1 MKNLSVKYEC
11 FIKVSLLLI
20 IFLFI
25 FVEFILA
32 LTPPIA
38 RDALIHHL
46 AIPKLW
52 IIHGGFYDTPWAVY
66 SYYPMNLDLLY
77 LIPLYFGNDITPNFI
92 HLGFGIGTAVI
103 IYYYLRKRLNHVA
116 GLLGG
121 LIFISTPIIIRLS
134 TVAYVDLGLV
144 FFITASILAL
154 MRWRESEYKQYKWL
168 LIASVSMG
176 LALGT
181 KYNALVAWFFLV
193 LAVVFIH
200 SRDIGNQ
207 WKAVKYGLIF
217 FIISLVVFSP
227 WLIKNIILTGN
238 PLYPLFN
245 GIFNSNASN
254 DGGTYSVA
262 SGYSHVGMFK
272 IREMLYGES
281 LWEILLIPVR
291 IFFQGQDNSARYFE
305 GVLNPILIIFV
316 PFAFIKK
323 DMKLEKMFFLF
334 FSIFFILITFSLD
347 EIRTRYILPVIPFLV
362 ILTVMGMVNIFVW
375 LTARESLLRKIYM
388 SGLAIFLIALLTM
401 NIIYIKKYYLKID
414 PINYLLKK
422 ESRDDFI
429 VRHDSSHLAMMYINK
444 NTHGDSRIRLIL
456 LAGRGYYL
464 DRIYQEDPSSGM
476 DTIRG
481 LVTASSN
488 DKTFQNYLN
497 SLGCSHMLIRYDL
510 FQQYLYD
517 NYLPAIVNQISQRM
531 GKFLEIVYNANGYA
545 VFKLRTDYSLQ

>member
-1 MKNLSVKYEC
+1 MKNLSVRYKC

-32 LTPPIA
+32 LTPPFA

-52 IIHGGFYDTPWAVY
+52 IMHGGFYDTPWAVY

-77 LIPLYFGNDITPNFI
+77 LIPLYFGNDIIPNFI

-103 IYYYLRKRLNHVA
+103 IYYYLRRRLNHIA

-144 FFITASILAL
+144 FFITASILAF

-168 LIASVSMG
+168 LISSVAMG

-181 KYNALVAWFFLV
+181 KYNALVSCFFLV

-200 SRDIGNQ
+200 SRDVGDQ

-217 FIISLVVFSP
+217 FVISLVVFSP

-245 GIFNSNASN
+245 GIFNSNAGS

-262 SGYSHVGMFK
+262 SGYSHLGMFK
-272 IREMLYGES
+272 VREILYGES

-323 DMKLEKMFFLF
+323 NMKIEKLFFLY
-334 FSIFFILITFSLD
+334 FSIFFILITFFLD
-347 EIRTRYILPVIPFLV
+347 QIRTRYILPVIPFLV
-362 ILTVMGMVNIFVW
+362 ILTVMGLVNIFEW
-375 LTARESLLRKIYM
+375 LTARESLSRKIYM
-388 SGLAIFLIALLTM
+388 SGLVIFLIALLTM
-401 NIIYIKKYYLKID
+401 NVIYIKEYYLRID
-414 PINYLLKK
+414 PTNYLLKK
-422 ESRDDFI
+422 ESREDFI
-429 VRHDSSHLAMMYINK
+429 IRHDSSHPAMMYINK
-444 NTHGDSRIRLIL
+444 NTPYDSRIRLIL

-464 DRIYQEDPSSGM
+464 DRIYQEDPSLGI
-476 DTIRG
+476 DIIHG

-488 DKTFQNYLN
+488 DKIFQNYLN
-497 SLGCSHMLIRYDL
+497 SLGCSHLLIKYDL
-510 FQQYLYD
+510 FRPYLYD
-517 NYLPAIVNQISQRM
+517 NYSTATVNQISQRM

-545 VFKLRTDYSLQ
+545 VFKLRTD

>member
-1 MKNLSVKYEC
+1 MKNLTVKYEC

-20 IFLFI
+20 VFLFI
-25 FVEFILA
+25 FVEFVLA

-52 IIHGGFYDTPWAVY
+52 IMHGGFYDTPWAVY

-77 LIPLYFGNDITPNFI
+77 LIPLYFGNDIIPNFI
-92 HLGFGIGTAVI
+92 HLSFGIGTAVI
-103 IYYYLRKRLNHVA
+103 IYYYLRRRLNHIA

-121 LIFISTPIIIRLS
+121 LIFISTPIIIKLS

-144 FFITASILAL
+144 FFITASGLAF

-168 LIASVSMG
+168 LISSVAMG

-181 KYNALVAWFFLV
+181 KYNALVAWVFLT
-193 LAVVFIH
+193 LAFVFIC
-200 SRDIGNQ
+200 SRDIGDQ

-217 FIISLVVFSP
+217 FVISLVVFSP
-227 WLIKNIILTGN
+227 WLIKNVILTGN

-245 GIFNSNASN
+245 GIFNSNAGN
-254 DGGTYSVA
+254 GGGANSVA
-262 SGYSHVGMFK
+262 SGYSHLGMFK

-291 IFFQGQDNSARYFE
+291 IFFQGQDNSPRYFD

-323 DMKLEKMFFLF
+323 DMKLEKLFFLC
-334 FSIFFILITFSLD
+334 FSVFFILITFFLD
-347 EIRTRYILPVIPFLV
+347 QIRIRYILPVIPFLV
-362 ILTVMGMVNIFVW
+362 ILTVMGLVNIFEW
-375 LTARESLLRKIYM
+375 LTARESLSRKLYL
-388 SGLAIFLIALLTM
+388 SGLVIILISLLTM

-414 PINYLLKK
+414 PTNYLIKK
-422 ESRDDFI
+422 ESREDFI
-429 VRHDSSHLAMMYINK
+429 IRHDASHPAMMYINK
-444 NTHGDSRIRLIL
+444 NTPGDSRIRLIL

-464 DRIYQEDPSSGM
+464 NRIYEEDSSKG
-476 DTIRG
+476 INIIHG

-497 SLGCSHMLIRYDL
+497 ALGCTHMLIRYDL
-510 FQQYLYD
+510 FQNFLND
-517 NYLPAIVNQISQRM
+517 NYLPATVNQISQRM
-531 GKFLEIVYNANGYA
+531 GKFLEIVYHANGYA
-545 VFKLRTDYSLQ
+545 VFKLRTDYS

>member
-1 MKNLSVKYEC
+1 
-11 FIKVSLLLI
+11 
-20 IFLFI
+20 
-25 FVEFILA
+25 VEFILA

-77 LIPLYFGNDITPNFI
+77 LIPLYFGNDIIPNFI
-92 HLGFGIGTAVI
+92 HLGFGTGTAVI
-103 IYYYLRKRLNHVA
+103 IYYYLRRRLNHVA

-134 TVAYVDLGLV
+134 IVAYVDLGLV
-144 FFITASILAL
+144 FFITASILAFL
-154 MRWRESEYKQYKWL
+154 RWRESEYKQHKWL
-168 LIASVSMG
+168 LISSIAMG

-181 KYNALVAWFFLV
+181 KYNALVAWFFFT
-193 LAVVFIH
+193 LALVFIC
-200 SRDIGNQ
+200 SRDIGDQ

-245 GIFNSNASN
+245 GIFNSNAGN

-262 SGYSHVGMFK
+262 SGYSHLGMFK

-316 PFAFIKK
+316 PFAFTKK

-334 FSIFFILITFSLD
+334 FSVFFILITFFLD
-347 EIRTRYILPVIPFLV
+347 EIRTRYFLPVIPFLV
-362 ILTVMGMVNIFVW
+362 ILTVMGLVNIFEW

-388 SGLAIFLIALLTM
+388 SGLVIFLIALLTM

-429 VRHDSSHLAMMYINK
+429 VRRDSSHPAMMYINK
-444 NTHGDSRIRLIL
+444 NTPGDSKIRLIL

-464 DRIYQEDPSSGM
+464 DRIYQEDPSLGI
-476 DTIRG
+476 DIIHG

-517 NYLPAIVNQISQRM
+517 NYSPAIVNQISQRM

-545 VFKLRTDYSLQ
+545 VFKLRTDYSSQ

>member
-20 IFLFI
+20 FFLFI

-52 IIHGGFYDTPWAVY
+52 IMHGGFYDTPWAVY

-77 LIPLYFGNDITPNFI
+77 LIPLYFGNDIIPNFI

-103 IYYYLRKRLNHVA
+103 IYYYLRRRLNHVA

-144 FFITASILAL
+144 FFITASILAF

-168 LIASVSMG
+168 LISSVAMG

-200 SRDIGNQ
+200 SRDVGDQ

-217 FIISLVVFSP
+217 FVISLFVFSP

-245 GIFNSNASN
+245 GIFNSNAGS

-262 SGYSHVGMFK
+262 SGYSHLGMFK

-323 DMKLEKMFFLF
+323 DMKIEKLFFLY
-334 FSIFFILITFSLD
+334 FSIFFILITFFLD
-347 EIRTRYILPVIPFLV
+347 QIRTRYILPVIPFLV
-362 ILTVMGMVNIFVW
+362 ILTVMGLVNIFEW
-375 LTARESLLRKIYM
+375 LTARESLSRKIYM
-388 SGLAIFLIALLTM
+388 SGLVILLIALLTM
-401 NIIYIKKYYLKID
+401 NIIYIKKYYFRID
-414 PINYLLKK
+414 PTNYLLKK
-422 ESRDDFI
+422 ESREDFI
-429 VRHDSSHLAMMYINK
+429 IRHDSSHPAMMYINK
-444 NTHGDSRIRLIL
+444 NTPYDSRIRLIL

-464 DRIYQEDPSSGM
+464 DRIYQEDPSLGI
-476 DTIRG
+476 DIIRG
-481 LVTASSN
+481 MINNSSN
-488 DKTFQNYLN
+488 EKSFQNYLN

-517 NYLPAIVNQISQRM
+517 NYSPATVNQISQRM

-545 VFKLRTDYSLQ
+545 VFKLRTD